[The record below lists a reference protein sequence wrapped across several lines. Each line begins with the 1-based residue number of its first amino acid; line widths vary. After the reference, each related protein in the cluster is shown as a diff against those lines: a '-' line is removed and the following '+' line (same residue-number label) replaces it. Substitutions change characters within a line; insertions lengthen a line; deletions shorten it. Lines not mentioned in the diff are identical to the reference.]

1 MEAHALRA
9 RITVHQ
15 SGSNPPA
22 GLQRAEVPLDQPA
35 AADIEGVNAPGGQ
48 GYALVVVLCCR
59 WGCGVHRAAM
69 RGLHGAGEEVEFAGG
84 WLILVGVLVAGLLR
98 GGVGGRLGEGYMGCT
113 GLLML
118 GCRDAWFGL
127 LVGVLV
133 RRWPLRCSESRR
145 RIRGRT
151 GWLLNGVFVLGG
163 LTGG

>member
-1 MEAHALRA
+1 MYIALRCGDC
-9 RITVHQ
+9 TV
-15 SGSNPPA
+15 
-22 GLQRAEVPLDQPA
+22 RE
-35 AADIEGVNAPGGQ
+35 
-48 GYALVVVLCCR
+48 R
-59 WGCGVHRAAM
+59 R
-69 RGLHGAGEEVEFAGG
+69 
-84 WLILVGVLVAGLLR
+84 LILVGVLVAGLLR

-151 GWLLNGVFVLGG
+151 GWLLKGFSYLVV
-163 LTGG
+163 